1 MADKKIKSGKESGT
15 MSSNTIK
22 AGSDQIVQKPA
33 AQFGSLHN
41 DKLDF
46 ESLVKT
52 ITKIHENL
60 FTQAVKA
67 VNVSLTI
74 RNWLIGLYIH
84 EYELGGRDR
93 AAYGEYLLEKLA
105 NRLHELGI
113 KRVYERELRR
123 YRQFYLTYPQI
134 RESLPP
140 EFNVFTFSP
149 LSISLIRESLP
160 PEFGISG
167 IMLIEKLSFT
177 HIVELMQIENSL
189 KRAFYEIECIRGN
202 WSARELKRQIA
213 SLYYERSG
221 LSKDKEKLSKSVQ
234 SKAEHISPAQIIRDP
249 YIFDFLGI
257 KSKEIMSESELE
269 DSLLDKLQEFLL
281 ELGHGFCFE
290 ARQKRILIGD
300 EYFFVDLVF
309 YHRILKCHVL
319 LELKVDDFSHE
330 YIGQLNTYVNWF
342 RKNEMTENDNPPI
355 GILLCTQKNQ
365 ALVEYATAGM
375 DNNLFVSK
383 YQLEL
388 PKEDEIRSFLE
399 RQIGTGSTD
408 ANK

>member
-1 MADKKIKSGKESGT
+1 MAGKKVKSGKEAGAT
-15 MSSNTIK
+15 FSNRIK
-22 AGSDQIVQKPA
+22 AESSPIVKQA
-33 AQFGSLHN
+33 ASQLGALHI

-46 ESLVKT
+46 ESLVD
-52 ITKIHENL
+52 IIGKIHENL
-60 FTQAVKA
+60 FTQAAKA

-74 RNWLIGLYIH
+74 RNWLIGFYIH
-84 EYELGGRDR
+84 EYELDGRDR
-93 AAYGEYLLEKLA
+93 AAYGEYLFKKLA
-105 NRLHELGI
+105 KRLHELGI

-123 YRQFYLTYPQI
+123 YRQFYLTYGQ
-134 RESLPP
+134 
-140 EFNVFTFSP
+140 
-149 LSISLIRESLP
+149 IRESLP

-177 HIVELMQIENSL
+177 HIVELMQIEDSL
-189 KRAFYEIECIRGN
+189 KRAFYEIECIRGS

-234 SKAEHISPAQIIRDP
+234 SKAERISPAQIIRDP
-249 YIFDFLGI
+249 YIFEFLGI
-257 KSKEIMSESELE
+257 KPKEIMSESELE
-269 DSLLDKLQEFLL
+269 DSLLDKLEEFLL
-281 ELGHGFCFE
+281 EMGHGFCFE

-319 LELKVDDFSHE
+319 LELKVDNFSHE

-355 GILLCTQKNQ
+355 GILLCTQKTQ

-375 DNNLFVSK
+375 DNSLFVSK

-388 PKEDEIRSFLE
+388 PKEDEIRRFLE
-399 RQIGTGSTD
+399 QQIGAGST
-408 ANK
+408 